1 MAALGDAPFPS
12 LTPRT
17 GPEDVRDMSRRIAWA
32 AAAVVLTLGAV
43 TTVRAGDDTPAAP
56 AGSRMRI
63 HLDDHGKAVVP
74 PPSAP
79 SAPAAPPLRTRAAV
93 RPVPEPAPGGGEMIR
108 NGHVAYSVGHVGKDG
123 RLTADCVQ
131 GGAAGR

>member
-1 MAALGDAPFPS
+1 
-12 LTPRT
+12 
-17 GPEDVRDMSRRIAWA
+17 MSRRIAWA

-43 TTVRAGDDTPAAP
+43 TTVRAGDETPAVP
-56 AGSRMRI
+56 AGGMKI
-63 HLDDHGKAVVP
+63 HLDDHGKPVVP
-74 PPSAP
+74 PPAAP
-79 SAPAAPPLRTRAAV
+79 FAPAAPRLRTRAAV
-93 RPVPEPAPGGGEMIR
+93 RPVAEPAPGGGEMIR

>member
-56 AGSRMRI
+56 AGRRIGI
-63 HLDDHGKAVVP
+63 HLDQHGKAVVP
-74 PPSAP
+74 PPP
-79 SAPAAPPLRTRAAV
+79 APAAPGGAPPRTRAAGG
-93 RPVPEPAPGGGEMIR
+93 PG
-108 NGHVAYSVGHVGKDG
+108 
-123 RLTADCVQ
+123 
-131 GGAAGR
+131 AGS

>member
-1 MAALGDAPFPS
+1 
-12 LTPRT
+12 
-17 GPEDVRDMSRRIAWA
+17 MSRRIACA

-43 TTVRAGDDTPAAP
+43 TRVRAGDDTPAAP

-74 PPSAP
+74 PPA
-79 SAPAAPPLRTRAAV
+79 APAAPPLRTRAAV